1 MLQYRLRQTLV
12 AVGLGL
18 AFVPFALGAPPA
30 EPVQPKVHD
39 ALTLLPPRAVRIG
52 GHLGGQ
58 IDLSIRQRIAA
69 QDVEALLRPFRE
81 RKDTRQWR
89 SEFWGKWITSAIAAY
104 RYTGDPKLRAIIEQ
118 AEQGLL
124 ATQTADGYIG
134 AYPNGGHL
142 MNWDVWG
149 RKYTL
154 LGLLAWYDVTGDQAL
169 LTGAR
174 RHADFM
180 LSEIGPGKASPF
192 TNDMWGGMASSS
204 VLEPTVL
211 LYRRTAE
218 PRYLEFAQY
227 LLDQWATPKGPD
239 LLRKALRG
247 VHVFDMFAGPK
258 PVVKG
263 FMDQG
268 HAKSYEMMS
277 CYEGLAE
284 LYRVSGKPEYVTAV
298 RKVYQDIHDTEIT
311 VIGSGSDWERWC
323 SGRNRQTK
331 PWRMGMETCVT
342 VTWLKF
348 AAQLLRLTGE
358 PAYAD
363 DLEQGMYN
371 ALLGAQALDG
381 TWWCHHSPLV
391 GRRERAPEQCDM
403 HQNCCVANG
412 PRGLTLLPQVA
423 VMSGREGPVVNL
435 YGRITATA
443 PLAAGNAVRIEQE
456 SDYPIGDTIRIRLTP
471 QKPEQ
476 FTLRLRI
483 PQWSA
488 NSSLLVNG
496 QAQPAPKPGTYAA
509 IARVWKPGDQVTL
522 QLDLRARLIAAP
534 GDPTHCAVVRGPIV
548 LARDRRLDAGDL
560 DAPATIAADAAGH
573 VPLMREAKA
582 PANVW
587 MLFRVPL
594 KPGPDGKPAELRMCD
609 FSSAGNTWS
618 EASQYRVW
626 IPRSQ

>member
-1 MLQYRLRQTLV
+1 MQKHVAMLVTV
-12 AVGLGL
+12 ATIVFPLSTRAG
-18 AFVPFALGAPPA
+18 
-30 EPVQPKVHD
+30 EPVQAKVHD
-39 ALTLLPPRAVRIG
+39 ALALLAPGAVHIG
-52 GHLGGQ
+52 GHVGSQ
-58 IDLSIRQRIAA
+58 IDLSIRQRVAA
-69 QDVEALLRPFRE
+69 QDVEELLRPFRE

-104 RYTGDPKLRAIIEQ
+104 RYTGDPKLRAIIDR
-118 AEQGLL
+118 AVKGLL
-124 ATQTADGYIG
+124 ATQSADGYIG
-134 AYPNGGHL
+134 TYPDGGHL
-142 MNWDVWG
+142 QNWDVWG

-154 LGLLAWYDVTGDQAL
+154 LGLLAWYDVTGDRAL
-169 LTGAR
+169 VTAAQ

-180 LSEIGPGKASPF
+180 LSEVGPGKASPF

-218 PRYLEFAQY
+218 PRYLEFARY
-227 LLDQWATPKGPD
+227 LVDLWSSPQGPD
-239 LLRKALRG
+239 LLRKALAG
-247 VHVFDMFAGPK
+247 VHVFQMFAGPK

-268 HAKSYEMMS
+268 HAKAYEMMS

-284 LYRVSGKPEYVTAV
+284 LYRVTGTPEYVAAV
-298 RKVYQDIHDTEIT
+298 RKVYQDIRQTEIT

-323 SGRNRQTK
+323 GGHNRQTQ

-381 TWWCHHSPLV
+381 TWWCHHSPLA
-391 GRRERAPEQCDM
+391 GRRERAPEQCGM

-423 VMSGREGPVVNL
+423 VMAGREGPVVNL
-435 YGRITATA
+435 YGQISATA
-443 PLAAGNAVRIEQE
+443 KLASGNSVRIEQDT
-456 SDYPIGDTIRIRLTP
+456 DYPAGDLIRIRLTP
-471 QKPEQ
+471 QQPEQ

-488 NSSLLVNG
+488 KTSLAVNG
-496 QAQPAPKPGTYAA
+496 QAQPEPQPGRYATL
-509 IARVWKPGDQVTL
+509 ARAWKPGDLVTL
-522 QLDLRARLIAAP
+522 RLDLRARLITAP
-534 GDPTHCAVVRGPIV
+534 SDPTHYAVVRGPVV
-548 LARDRRLDAGDL
+548 LARDRRLDSGDL
-560 DAPATIAADAAGH
+560 DAPAAIVADAAGY
-573 VPLMREAKA
+573 VRLVRDAKTLE
-582 PANVW
+582 NVW
-587 MLFRVPL
+587 LQFRVPL
-594 KPGPDGKPAELRMCD
+594 QPGADGKPAELRMCD

-626 IPRSQ
+626 IAQGK